1 MTAVSSSRSVTL
13 MQISSVLCTVSRLL
27 DGQSNSDRFR
37 PHTGIFL
44 ELHSWHNAKLTGDLS
59 VQDFERLIAR
69 GFAKEH
75 CGDASL
81 DANPPEVQAG
91 AAKVERK
98 LQSVDLL
105 PRF

>member
-1 MTAVSSSRSVTL
+1 MH
-13 MQISSVLCTVSRLL
+13 ISSVLCTVSRFL

-37 PHTGIFL
+37 PHTGIL
-44 ELHSWHNAKLTGDLS
+44 LDVHSWHNAKLIGDLT

-69 GFAKEH
+69 GFAKEN

-81 DANPPEVQAG
+81 DANPPGVQAG

-98 LQSVDLL
+98 LQSVDLI